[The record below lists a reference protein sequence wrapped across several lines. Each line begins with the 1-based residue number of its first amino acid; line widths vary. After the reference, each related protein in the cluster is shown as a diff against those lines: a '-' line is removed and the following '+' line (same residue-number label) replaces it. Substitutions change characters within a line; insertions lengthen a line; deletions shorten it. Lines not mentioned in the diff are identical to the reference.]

1 MLDFR
6 METFLTVCHYM
17 NFTHAAE
24 ALHLTQ
30 PAVSQHIRYLETKYE
45 VPLFYR
51 EKKKLSLTSAGE
63 LLLSTLETMQ
73 NDENTLKKR
82 MQESLSRKKILTFG
96 VTMTIGEYAILP
108 SLASFIKSHPDMD
121 LHIRYGNTQTL
132 LTCLQEGSIDF
143 ALVEGYF
150 VEDKYDTRIYKEDS
164 YIAVASSL
172 HKFQQPVHGL
182 RDLTKERLLTREH
195 GSGTRAILSKTLA
208 LKNMSVQDFSH
219 IVEVENIHT
228 IVSLLQED
236 CGISF
241 LYKSAVEEEIL
252 KGTLQQIP
260 LADFQ
265 MTHDFSFIWNK
276 GSVFS
281 KEYEAVFQELKNTSP
296 VHHSRSR

>member
-1 MLDFR
+1 
-6 METFLTVCHYM
+6 M

-30 PAVSQHIRYLETKYE
+30 PAVSQHIRYLEEKYE
-45 VPLFYR
+45 APLFYR
-51 EKKKLSLTSAGE
+51 EKKKLSLTPAGE
-63 LLLSTLETMQ
+63 LLLCTLETMQ

-96 VTMTIGEYAILP
+96 VTMTIGKYAILP
-108 SLASFIKSHPDMD
+108 SLAALIKNHPDTD
-121 LHIRYGNTQTL
+121 FHIRYGNTQTL

-150 VEDKYDTRIYKEDS
+150 VEDKYDTRIYKEDA
-164 YIAVASSL
+164 YIAVASTL

-228 IVSLLQED
+228 IVSLLRED

-265 MTHDFSFIWNK
+265 MTHDFSFIWNR

-281 KEYEAVFQELKNTSP
+281 KEYEAIFQELKNASP
-296 VHHSRSR
+296 VCHSSSR